1 MSKRH
6 RPVRTRRARDRQ
18 TDDDARRLETA
29 FRLATVKDRQAG
41 HLLTGPPRGPES
53 VLAGE
58 GRQPNRNRHDNGACP

>member
-29 FRLATVKDRQAG
+29 FKLATVKDSKGPR
-41 HLLTGPPRGPES
+41 PPRGPDD

-58 GRQPNRNRHDNGACP
+58 GRQPNRNRHDNGAGP